1 MTKDHENI
9 SDIRKII
16 SKINYKL
23 NKMKDNSSDVLSKND
38 TDEFFQQFLDLCTNK
53 DTIDKT
59 NVQQTFFDKIKN
71 WYKKFLGE
79 NRNINLDEFKF
90 INEEAKI
97 LTESVCNKEDY
108 ETIKNIFLTW
118 KKGFNYNFKNKFNLD
133 IDFIQTELKSIELIL
148 SKIDKQSYFNK
159 ITSDLSTPKIFAASK
174 PQQSIKPSVKPEI
187 IPTQSNISSSKAE
200 TTPPSLNPE
209 IVSSSTPEKTI
220 SVPIE
225 KNILNLAS
233 AIENLGFKNDD
244 KLQNSIRNIINSK
257 RTKEL
262 VNLINTQDTKD
273 IKLFLGL

>member
-200 TTPPSLNPE
+200 TTPPSLKPE
-209 IVSSSTPEKTI
+209 IVSISTPEKTI

-244 KLQNSIRNIINSK
+244 KLQNSIRNIINSR

>member
-200 TTPPSLNPE
+200 TTPPSLKPE
-209 IVSSSTPEKTI
+209 IVSISTPEKTI

>member
-244 KLQNSIRNIINSK
+244 KLQNSIRNIINSR